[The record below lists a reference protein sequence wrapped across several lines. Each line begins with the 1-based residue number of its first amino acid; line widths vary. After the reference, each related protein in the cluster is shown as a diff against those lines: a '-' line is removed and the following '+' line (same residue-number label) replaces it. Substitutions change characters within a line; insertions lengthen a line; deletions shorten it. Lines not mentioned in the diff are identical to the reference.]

1 MGAGGGKGAPAPP
14 DFTAA
19 ATPTQNTPWAT
30 SSWTH
35 GPSTSGHW
43 SANDGGGFPGGNSD
57 RHWITDPGPMTQ
69 TVGLNPQ
76 LDQANQSM
84 MGQLGSSWATPLDN
98 GQQARQHAENALY
111 QQGASRLDPMW
122 QQREQQFNSNLTNQ
136 GIDPNS
142 AAGQQAMG
150 SFGRDRNDA
159 YSSLQNNASMLGGQE
174 ASRQQQMDLTS
185 RAAPLAG
192 MAGLQGLSG
201 MPQNPLLSAAMA
213 QYQGALQNYGIGQEG
228 KNSTMGGLLGAGGKL
243 GAAGIL
249 ASDERVKE
257 DVRRSAIEPLPGV
270 PSATW
275 RYRGGK
281 QRYSG
286 VIAQDLE
293 RAGHGHLVKEVG
305 GVKMVDT
312 AANPMVAPVEVD
324 DDG

>member
-142 AAGQQAMG
+142 AAGQQAAG

-174 ASRQQQMDLTS
+174 ASRQQGMDLTS
-185 RAAPLAG
+185 RAWPRWREWPGFRASRECRRTRSCRRPWRSIRERSRSTG
-192 MAGLQGLSG
+192 SG
-201 MPQNPLLSAAMA
+201 SRERTPPWAACSDLRRQLSA
-213 QYQGALQNYGIGQEG
+213 QQ
-228 KNSTMGGLLGAGGKL
+228 
-243 GAAGIL
+243 AGIRR
-249 ASDERVKE
+249 ARERG
-257 DVRRSAIEPLPGV
+257 RAPAIEPLPGV
-270 PSATW
+270 
-275 RYRGGK
+275 
-281 QRYSG
+281 
-286 VIAQDLE
+286 
-293 RAGHGHLVKEVG
+293 
-305 GVKMVDT
+305 
-312 AANPMVAPVEVD
+312 
-324 DDG
+324 